1 MEINMSESDKLA
13 WLVGFF
19 EAEGSISLKVQRHHQ
34 KKTIIS
40 VYIQITNQVET
51 PILLY
56 HAIFG
61 GNTYRDRKYYTWK
74 LAGNAKVAQ
83 FLSAIKC
90 LCLIKNKQ
98 VDLALRALE
107 IQRDRGI
114 GKRQGYSSDAMT
126 ELIAIKQDIMNEN
139 KKT

>member
-1 MEINMSESDKLA
+1 
-13 WLVGFF
+13 
-19 EAEGSISLKVQRHHQ
+19 
-34 KKTIIS
+34 
-40 VYIQITNQVET
+40 
-51 PILLY
+51 
-56 HAIFG
+56 
-61 GNTYRDRKYYTWK
+61 

-83 FLSAIKC
+83 FLAAIKC